1 MKFLYLLFWPTAQS
15 NGCDTTK
22 WFQPNQMVI
31 TKPNGSMLSVSC
43 ESQLNWQQ
51 LSVWRHSFVSCSNL
65 NLFCSNFPL
74 IFLLQ
79 MEPKLR
85 EVFLKEVKTIARKIS
100 LFLTYQLIC
109 ICNRIH
115 CRLKFFLY
123 KIIIGTQGTN
133 CRNIYH
139 LCTGTCYLIDHY
151 KKSYVTYSIQYLKE
165 RKAR

>member
-1 MKFLYLLFWPTAQS
+1 M
-15 NGCDTTK
+15 
-22 WFQPNQMVI
+22 
-31 TKPNGSMLSVSC
+31 
-43 ESQLNWQQ
+43 
-51 LSVWRHSFVSCSNL
+51 SCSNL

-115 CRLKFFLY
+115 CRLKFFIQDYHWNIGY
-123 KIIIGTQGTN
+123 KLPQYLSSMY
-133 CRNIYH
+133 RYLLLDRSLQKE
-139 LCTGTCYLIDHY
+139 LCYIFY
-151 KKSYVTYSIQYLKE
+151 PVFKRKKSKVSHVLYPVIKRNKKQGMPRVQFSN
-165 RKAR
+165 